1 MASFVNK
8 PLLDVDLDIGSKRAT
23 ITVSGRVAF
32 TPLERQL
39 MQSGLA
45 MTIKGKLMGADS
57 GLLGDDDFI
66 ISLGQQSFSNNQP
79 IEVDYRLVKSNVSGS
94 TLNEDSPGADELRAD
109 LTIFNSLNPDSAVA
123 KASSNEVTGSF

>member
-8 PLLDVDLDIGSKRAT
+8 PLLDVDLDVGSKKAN
-23 ITVSGRVAF
+23 IVVSGRVSF

-39 MQSGLA
+39 MQSGLE
-45 MTIKGKLMGADS
+45 MTIKGKLMGSDS
-57 GLLGDDDFI
+57 GLTGADDFI
-66 ISLGQQSFSNNQP
+66 ISLGQQGFTNSQP
-79 IEVDYRLVKSNVSGS
+79 IEVDYRLEKTNVSSS

-123 KASSNEVTGSF
+123 KASSNQVTGNF

>member
-8 PLLDVDLDIGSKRAT
+8 PLLDVDLDIGGKRAT
-23 ITVSGRVAF
+23 VVVSGRVSF
-32 TPLERQL
+32 SPLERQL

-45 MTIKGKLMGADS
+45 MTIRGKLMGADS
-57 GLLGDDDFI
+57 GFLGDDDFI
-66 ISLGQQSFSNNQP
+66 LSLGQQTFTNNQP

-94 TLNEDSPGADELRAD
+94 TLKEDSPGADELRAD